1 MTVKTRCSHC
11 PIGLV
16 PAAVGGT
23 ALKEWLP
30 DCRYYTN
37 AVERCRAALAAGG
50 KLKGILWHQGC
61 ADSVKEGDAESYADR
76 LTVLVLALRKEFGDV
91 PFVAGEVGRF
101 LDGYVWKGPDGR
113 EVRLGHWR
121 TVNEQIHLAAS
132 RIGRMRVVC
141 SDGLVDRG
149 DSLHFDTP
157 SQRILGR
164 RYAKA
169 MKELLADG
177 AGRAVQES
185 E

>member
-37 AVERCRAALAAGG
+37 AVDRCRAALAGG
-50 KLKGILWHQGC
+50 GRLKG
-61 ADSVKEGDAESYADR
+61 
-76 LTVLVLALRKEFGDV
+76 
-91 PFVAGEVGRF
+91 
-101 LDGYVWKGPDGR
+101 
-113 EVRLGHWR
+113 
-121 TVNEQIHLAAS
+121 
-132 RIGRMRVVC
+132 
-141 SDGLVDRG
+141 
-149 DSLHFDTP
+149 
-157 SQRILGR
+157 ILGR

-177 AGRAVQES
+177 AGRAVQAS